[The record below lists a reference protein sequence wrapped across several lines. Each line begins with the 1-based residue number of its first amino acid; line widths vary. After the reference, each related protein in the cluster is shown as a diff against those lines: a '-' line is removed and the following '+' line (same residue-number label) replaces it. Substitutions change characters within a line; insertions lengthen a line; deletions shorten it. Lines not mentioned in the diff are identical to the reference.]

1 MGLVLP
7 VVSSFPMR
15 LQPIYEEFEK
25 IAAWLQCPLLLAL
38 RLYWGGSFF
47 LTGKGKLL
55 NLDRTAEYFG
65 SLNIPLPKLN
75 AALAGGTEC
84 LGGLLLV
91 IGLFSR
97 AAAVPLVFTLGVAYA
112 TAERDSLQAIFRDP
126 DKFTAATPFLFL
138 FAVLVVLAFGPGK
151 ISVDYLWRRRFTG
164 SGAGA
169 DQSADAGNAP
179 DQRTR

>member
-7 VVSSFPMR
+7 AVSSFPMR

-25 IAAWLQCPLLLAL
+25 IAAWLQ
-38 RLYWGGSFF
+38 
-47 LTGKGKLL
+47 
-55 NLDRTAEYFG
+55 
-65 SLNIPLPKLN
+65 
-75 AALAGGTEC
+75 
-84 LGGLLLV
+84 
-91 IGLFSR
+91 
-97 AAAVPLVFTLGVAYA
+97 
-112 TAERDSLQAIFRDP
+112 AIFRDP

-138 FAVLVVLAFGPGK
+138 LAVLVVLAFGPGK
-151 ISVDYLWRRRFTG
+151 ISLDYLWRRRITG